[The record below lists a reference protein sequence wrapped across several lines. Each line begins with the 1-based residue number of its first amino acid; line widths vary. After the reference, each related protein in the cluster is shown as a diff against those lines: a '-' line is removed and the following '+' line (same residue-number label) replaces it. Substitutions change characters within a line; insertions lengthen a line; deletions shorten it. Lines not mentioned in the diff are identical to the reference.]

1 MFKKLSGFG
10 GVFLRLAIGAGF
22 LSAVADRFGYW
33 GSAKEKGVA
42 WGNFE
47 KFTAY
52 AGQLNWFMPEAL
64 IPLLAWTATLAEII
78 FGIMLILGLYTRFAS
93 LASGFLLLSFAVTM
107 TLALGIKVPLDYS
120 VYAASAGA
128 FLLAG
133 VSSYAMSV
141 DSLLLKNHHQAKR
154 KLERAV

>member
-1 MFKKLSGFG
+1 MFGKLSGFG
-10 GVFLRLAIGAGF
+10 GVFLRLAIGTGF

-33 GSAKEKGVA
+33 GAAGEKGVA

-64 IPLLAWTATLAEII
+64 IPVLAWTATLMEII
-78 FGIMLILGLYTRFAS
+78 LGSMLILGLYTRFAA

-107 TLALGIKVPLDYS
+107 TLALGVKAPLDYS
-120 VYAASAGA
+120 VFAASAGA

-133 VSSYAMSV
+133 ASSYAMSI
-141 DSLLLKNHHQAKR
+141 DSLLLKNHQATR

>member
-1 MFKKLSGFG
+1 MFGKLCGFG

-33 GSAKEKGVA
+33 GAAGEKGVA

-64 IPLLAWTATLAEII
+64 IPVLAWTATLMEII
-78 FGIMLILGLYTRFAS
+78 LGSMLILGLYTRFAA

-107 TLALGIKVPLDYS
+107 TLALGVKAPLDYS
-120 VYAASAGA
+120 VFAASAGA

-133 VSSYAMSV
+133 ASSYAMSI
-141 DSLLLKNHHQAKR
+141 DSLLLKNHQATR